1 MDPAPAPKPK
11 QSETSHTD
19 ARVKIY
25 FLPNVMTGANL
36 FCGFVALTKIVEWD
50 PAAGSYTDIRYA
62 LLFILLAC
70 IFYLL
75 DGGVARPRAT

>member
-1 MDPAPAPKPK
+1 MDTAPDKP
-11 QSETSHTD
+11 SETSQTD

-50 PAAGSYTDIRYA
+50 ARGTDYGDI
-62 LLFILLAC
+62 
-70 IFYLL
+70 
-75 DGGVARPRAT
+75 VKT